1 MILLNNWRIII
12 GATISGTLLAIVVS
26 FFVMS
31 PVYETSTKLI
41 INIPESILTEMGTY
55 KYPSTVIGDYSEMLV
70 NRAVAEKTITDV
82 DLKMNTEVF
91 VKKLS
96 ISKEKESNVV
106 KVSYKGENAEVISK
120 ILDMHIANYKEFLQQ
135 RLRED
140 AMDKFIKN
148 YQINLKDNE
157 RSYKQTQK
165 TIERSEKLL
174 SEMEPVISLRTAL
187 ARTQI

>member
-1 MILLNNWRIII
+1 
-12 GATISGTLLAIVVS
+12 
-26 FFVMS
+26 MS

-120 ILDMHIANYKEFLQQ
+120 IFGYAHC
-135 RLRED
+135 
-140 AMDKFIKN
+140 
-148 YQINLKDNE
+148 
-157 RSYKQTQK
+157 
-165 TIERSEKLL
+165 
-174 SEMEPVISLRTAL
+174 
-187 ARTQI
+187 